1 MALRAIIIF
10 AFTLVIVRLGSKRFL
25 DKGTAFDFIVAI
37 MLGSITS
44 STPFLPTLT
53 AGAVLIGAHWL
64 LVVLAFH
71 LSWLGPL
78 VKGNPFLLI
87 KDGIIQWRGMR
98 RGSISKHDLAE
109 NLRLNGKLTDLSK
122 VRLSYLERDGDI
134 SVLPK
139 KHQPSILDVSV
150 DNSIQTIRIEL
161 E

>member
-1 MALRAIIIF
+1 M
-10 AFTLVIVRLGSKRFL
+10 
-25 DKGTAFDFIVAI
+25 
-37 MLGSITS
+37 
-44 STPFLPTLT
+44 
-53 AGAVLIGAHWL
+53 IGAHWL
-64 LVVLAFH
+64 LAVLVFH

-78 VKGNPFLLI
+78 VKGNLVLLI

-109 NLRLNGKLTDLSK
+109 KNRLNGKLTDPSK

-150 DNSIQTIRIEL
+150 NNGVQTIRIEL